1 MQGELAKY
9 RAHEIVA
16 SAESIEGDRRLV
28 VRSIDADA
36 NGLKSLAMAIVE
48 QPGHIVVLTS
58 TTKPALVVVARS
70 ADVDMSASQIL
81 ASLIAAF
88 GGRGGGKAELAQGGG
103 VEMEAAQILVAARAD
118 IWRRAQR

>member
-1 MQGELAKY
+1 MQGELIKY